1 MTAEAQAVQIA
12 LQAYRDCQELEE
24 REYAEQYDE
33 VKRMEDE
40 APAPDPCALLF
51 NELVEACIRYVEAGG
66 NRADLDLGEYR
77 SAVYRRMDEFRS
89 VQRWEDEGGSTPP
102 A

>member
-33 VKRMEDE
+33 VKRM
-40 APAPDPCALLF
+40 
-51 NELVEACIRYVEAGG
+51 
-66 NRADLDLGEYR
+66 
-77 SAVYRRMDEFRS
+77 
-89 VQRWEDEGGSTPP
+89 
-102 A
+102 